1 VSEHRD
7 PLETT
12 VEWLRVQ
19 DLPAGPPPD
28 APLDLEPLTGVWV
41 GADRRS
47 MSVDQID
54 ITERDGTCR
63 LRAAGG
69 DRSGPRDWGV
79 VDATAYA
86 PDVGGAAAIGF
97 AARYDFGVLET
108 TLTGFTK
115 SGILILCTYN
125 RWKDG
130 SSRADYFTRE
140 FLYRR
145 FRRGGRPPAAGIV
158 SGGTTRG
165 LDRPPDE
172 AGGASALPSHGV
184 DATSVAGRF
193 LSCDRETSGFAEVT
207 ITPTDQHLDLRLRT
221 AGGFAS
227 DPGRLVAMRG
237 IAFGEEIE
245 GGPAVGFLGGSES
258 SFQRLVLAAYLN
270 KGLLAIDTYTTFR
283 DGSDRRPYRA
293 RDHFFRVD
301 PGRSGD

>member
-1 VSEHRD
+1 MSEHRD
-7 PLETT
+7 PLKTT
-12 VEWLRVQ
+12 VEWLRRQ
-19 DLPAGPPPD
+19 DLPAGQPPD
-28 APLDLEPLTGVWV
+28 APLDLEPLAGLWV

-47 MSVDQID
+47 MSVDVID
-54 ITERDGTCR
+54 ITERDGACL

-69 DRSGPRDWGV
+69 DSSGPRDWGV

-86 PDVGGAAAIGF
+86 PDVGGPAAIG
-97 AARYDFGVLET
+97 ATARYDFGFLET

-145 FRRGGRPPAAGIV
+145 FHRGGRPPAAGIV

-165 LDRPPDE
+165 FDRPPDE
-172 AGGASALPSHGV
+172 GGAASARVPSHGV
-184 DATSVAGRF
+184 DSAPVAGRF

-207 ITPTDQHLDLRLRT
+207 ITPTDRHLDLTVR
-221 AGGFAS
+221 ASGGFAS
-227 DPGRLVAMRG
+227 DLGRLVAMRG
-237 IAFGEEIE
+237 IAFGERVE
-245 GGPAVGFLGGSES
+245 GGPAVGFLAESES

-270 KGLLAIDTYTTFR
+270 KGLLAIDTYSTFR

-301 PGRSGD
+301 PG

>member
-7 PLETT
+7 PPETT
-12 VEWLRVQ
+12 VEWLRIQ

-28 APLDLEPLTGVWV
+28 APLDLGPLTGVWV

-47 MSVDQID
+47 TSVDAID
-54 ITERDGTCR
+54 ITERDGACL

-69 DRSGPRDWGV
+69 DSSGPRDWGV
-79 VDATAYA
+79 VDATVYA
-86 PDVGGAAAIGF
+86 ADVGGVAAIGVT
-97 AARYDFGVLET
+97 ARYDFGFLET

-115 SGILILCTYN
+115 SGILILCTYS

-145 FRRGGRPPAAGIV
+145 FRRGGGPPAAGIV
-158 SGGTTRG
+158 SGGTARG

-172 AGGASALPSHGV
+172 AGGASAPVPSHGV
-184 DATSVAGRF
+184 DATPVAGRF

-207 ITPTDQHLDLRLRT
+207 ITPTDRHLDLTLR
-221 AGGFAS
+221 AGGGFAS

-237 IAFGEEIE
+237 IAFGERVE
-245 GGPAVGFLGGSES
+245 GGPAGGFLVESES

-270 KGLLAIDTYTTFR
+270 KGLLAIDTYATFR
-283 DGSDRRPYRA
+283 DASDRRPYRA
-293 RDHFFRVD
+293 RDHFFRIS
-301 PGRSGD
+301 RR